1 MKNKY
6 DRIGYWPTDMGVTE
20 DEYKRLIEEQKK
32 TGGQR
37 FVEDYWAVLLLVIGV
52 PLITALVLTFLH
64 PL

>member
-6 DRIGYWPTDMGVTE
+6 DVIGYWPTDMGVTE
-20 DEYKRLIEEQKK
+20 EEYKRLIKEQKK

-52 PLITALVLTFLH
+52 LTITALVLSFLH
-64 PL
+64 SL